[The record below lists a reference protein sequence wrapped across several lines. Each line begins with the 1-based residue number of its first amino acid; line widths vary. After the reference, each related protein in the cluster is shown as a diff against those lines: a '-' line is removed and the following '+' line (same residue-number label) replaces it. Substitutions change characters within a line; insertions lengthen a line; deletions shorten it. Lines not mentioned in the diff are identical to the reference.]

1 MKLKLAYTSQDDIPE
16 AFRDLYTESDGT
28 FKLTGIDG
36 LISND
41 DLAAAKRNTEAEREA
56 HKKTKARLRHFVDMS
71 DEQLTEATNKLDR
84 FEELEAAAGGKLDDD
99 KINDMVEKRINS
111 RTAPLERQIATLT
124 SELDESRAETSGLK
138 KDKTT
143 RSIQDDVRAAATKL
157 KLLPEAVDDAF
168 MLADRVFEVTEEGTV
183 VTKDNVG
190 VTPGIGAEVWLTD
203 LKEKR
208 PHWWPTSSGGGAQ
221 PGGGGVGSGNNP
233 WGAKTWNLTAQGQQF
248 RADPAKAT
256 QLAQAAGTTIGGARP
271 VAS

>member
-1 MKLKLAYTSQDDIPE
+1 LKLKLTYPSQEDIPE

-36 LISND
+36 LVTND

-56 HKKTKARLRHFVDMS
+56 HKKTKARMRHFVDMS
-71 DEQLTEATNKLDR
+71 DDQLTEATAKLDR
-84 FEELEAAAGGKLDDD
+84 FDELEAAAGGKLDDD

-111 RTAPLERQIATLT
+111 RTAPLERQIAALT
-124 SELDESRAETSGLK
+124 GERDEARTESQELK
-138 KDKTT
+138 KEKTT
-143 RSIQDDVRAAATKL
+143 RSIQDEVRVAATKL
-157 KLLPEAVDDAF
+157 KLLPEAIDDAF
-168 MLADRVFEVTEEGTV
+168 MLADRVFEVNEEGAA

-203 LKEKR
+203 LKDKR
-208 PHWWPTSSGGGAQ
+208 PHWWPTSSGGGAT
-221 PGGGGVGSGNNP
+221 PGGGGVGGGNNP

-271 VAS
+271 AS